1 MAEADRVVAGGSAGR
16 PPRRLGGEQCGRFF
30 PVVEVLEGERGL
42 PPGYAGC
49 VAEDVTHLDVLLAVR
64 SEFRPVLCD
73 RREGIEQPAVD
84 QDQSGQGGHVLGARK
99 DVDDGVFGPLD
110 GFRLIGIP
118 APDVDDQ
125 LAVDV
130 DRNGGTQFPAGVDLF
145 SQRGRDV
152 GETVVATAMDHA
164 GGGKGVERVGS
175 HWVSFLTQGVTGVDS
190 TGARRGV
197 ALAVAARL
205 YSRVAENGMIASVRN
220 EYVRSVCSDRMS
232 RTDTAAAESGP
243 PHEGADSRRKR
254 LRIIEAARLVVAE
267 KGFDA
272 GAAEK

>member
-49 VAEDVTHLDVLLAVR
+49 VAEDVTHLDVLLAVGG
-64 SEFRPVLCD
+64 EFRPVLCD
-73 RREGIEQPAVD
+73 RREGVEQPAVD

-152 GETVVATAMDHA
+152 GETVVATANDHA

-175 HWVSFLTQGVTGVDS
+175 HWVSFLTQGRSCAVNFASAAAQNTQPTRSPSISAIHAASRWLSRRSANPATIRATRPSNVTGQPYS
-190 TGARRGV
+190 V
-197 ALAVAARL
+197 APRKA
-205 YSRVAENGMIASVRN
+205 SRS
-220 EYVRSVCSDRMS
+220 
-232 RTDTAAAESGP
+232 
-243 PHEGADSRRKR
+243 
-254 LRIIEAARLVVAE
+254 
-267 KGFDA
+267 
-272 GAAEK
+272 